1 MSDDQSRPITQKPN
15 EPSPTSWHSIMLLTA
30 SAIGAALLFL
40 SGVNLNRE
48 SDIPGH
54 RYPGFDLVQPN
65 TIPNW
70 DNNILGHRR
79 ILVFR
84 QLQRGSGSG
93 SGSGIG
99 VVVQLHYGKTA
110 AWGGGGATRLCE
122 DEDC

>member
-1 MSDDQSRPITQKPN
+1 MSDDQSRPITQKLN

-30 SAIGAALLFL
+30 SAIGAAFLFL
-40 SGVNLNRE
+40 SRVNLNRD

-54 RYPGFDLVQPN
+54 RYPGFDLV

-84 QLQRGSGSG
+84 QLQC
-93 SGSGIG
+93 GSGIG

-110 AWGGGGATRLCE
+110 AWGGGGATRSCE